1 MPTCGPEPRTQVT
14 PPAPVASSRAR
25 FATPPTGELDHD
37 QDHEDDVPLWF
48 WAMED
53 LFGPGPAPRLVNSAF
68 TQELLVAIG
77 DDLASVEEA
86 KASKEWRMAMLEEIG
101 SIEENKTWSLVDLLR
116 GHRAIGLKW
125 VFKLKR
131 DEHGEI
137 VKHKARLVAKG
148 YEVFAPVARME
159 SVRVA
164 PAVAAH
170 YGWSVHHMDV
180 KSAFLNGELAEEVY
194 VAQPPGFTAA
204 GTRARAWNAKLD
216 AGLHELG
223 FTKNKCEHGLYMRGA
238 AASRLLVGVYVDY
251 LLIMG
256 EQPMEIE
263 AFKVETKKLFKM
275 SDLGPPSYYLGIEVK
290 QGRRGIELHRSAY
303 AIKLLDKASM
313 GRCNACTTPMEVG
326 PKLSKNGT
334 SPVVDATPLR
344 YLLHTRPELLFVVG
358 YLSRFIAEP
367 RMEHMAAMKRVLRY
381 IKGTADYGLFCT
393 NGGDKLELVGYGDGD
408 MAGDVDDRKSTTG
421 VIFFLGQNP
430 VTSNGVMLGGLAQ
443 EAARRHYRRQG
454 PRAHVEDGQPI
465 RHALSKNPVLH
476 DRSKH
481 IDTKFHFIREC
492 AEKGDIDIEFA
503 GTQEQLADILTKS
516 LGKKAFQE
524 LRGRIGVIKLD

>member
-1 MPTCGPEPRTQVT
+1 MPTCGPEPRTPVT

-137 VKHKARLVAKG
+137 VKHKVRLVAKG
-148 YEVFAPVARME
+148 YVKRQGIDFEEVFAPVARME

-164 PAVAAH
+164 LAVAAH

-204 GTRARAWNAKLD
+204 GHEGKVLRLHKALYCLRQAPRAWNAKLD
-216 AGLHELG
+216 ASLHELG

-238 AASRLLVGVYVDY
+238 AASRLLVGVYVDD

-275 SDLGPPSYYLGIEVK
+275 SDLGPLSYYLGIEVK
-290 QGRRGIELHRSAY
+290 QGRRGIELHQSAY

-313 GRCNACTTPMEVG
+313 GRCNACTTPMEVR

-334 SPVVDATPLR
+334 SPVVDATLYRSLIGSLR

-358 YLSRFIAEP
+358 YLSRFMAEP
-367 RMEHMAAMKRVLRY
+367 RMEHMAAMKQVLRY
-381 IKGTADYGLFCT
+381 IKGTADYGLFYT
-393 NGGDKLELVGYGDGD
+393 NGGDKLELVGYSDSD

-430 VTSNGVMLGGLAQ
+430 
-443 EAARRHYRRQG
+443 
-454 PRAHVEDGQPI
+454 
-465 RHALSKNPVLH
+465 
-476 DRSKH
+476 
-481 IDTKFHFIREC
+481 
-492 AEKGDIDIEFA
+492 GDIDIEFA

-524 LRGRIGVIKLD
+524 LCGRIGVIKLD